1 MADITIKI
9 GDAVDKPSEE
19 MTDKPTQA
27 SLSMEIRR
35 TVDGN
40 YIITDHPDI
49 DIIVLSNIEAIDK
62 KVVALAKENFGD
74 QVYDTQNRLF
84 NFLNQKGV
92 IVYDSI
98 QGGNV
103 YSSIEAIIPE
113 SQIAGVD
120 NIQAAIFSIGKF
132 LEEEKP
138 WFEQSQQYI
147 EDEEQRL
154 LDPDEE
160 NSTELGEVPHE
171 ATKGSNRPGM
181 TPYAMY
187 YEYR

>member
-9 GDAVDKPSEE
+9 GDAVDKPSE
-19 MTDKPTQA
+19 DVSGGPTQA
-27 SLSMEIRR
+27 TLSMDIRR

-40 YIITDHPDI
+40 YIITDHPNL
-49 DIIVLSNIEAIDK
+49 DIIVIPEGIKIL
-62 KVVALAKENFGD
+62 ALAKESFGD
-74 QVYDTQNRLF
+74 QVYDAQNRLF

-92 IVYDSI
+92 IVHDSV

-103 YSSIEAIIPE
+103 YSSIEAMIPE
-113 SQIAGVD
+113 SKIAGVD
-120 NIQAAIFSIGKF
+120 SVQAIIFSIGKF

-138 WFEQSQQYI
+138 YFEQAQQYI
-147 EDEEQRL
+147 EDEERRL
-154 LDPDEE
+154 LDPDDE

-171 ATKGSNRPGM
+171 TTKGANRPGM

>member
-9 GDAVDKPSEE
+9 GDAVDKTEE
-19 MTDKPTQA
+19 ASDNPTQA
-27 SLSMEIRR
+27 KLSMEIRR

-40 YIITDHPDI
+40 YIITDHPNLDI
-49 DIIVLSNIEAIDK
+49 VVLPEDM
-62 KVVALAKENFGD
+62 KVLALAKETFGD

-84 NFLNQKGV
+84 GFLNQKGV
-92 IVYDSI
+92 IVYDSV

-103 YSSIEAIIPE
+103 YSSMEAVIPE
-113 SQIAGVD
+113 SKISGVD
-120 NIQAAIFSIGKF
+120 SIQAIIFSIGKF

-138 WFEQSQQYI
+138 YFEQAQQYI
-147 EDEEQRL
+147 EDEERRL

-160 NSTELGEVPHE
+160 TSTELGEVPHE
-171 ATKGSNRPGM
+171 TSKGANRPGM

>member
-9 GDAVDKPSEE
+9 GDKAISPEPE
-19 MTDKPTQA
+19 TATQA
-27 SLSMEIRR
+27 KLSMEIRR
-35 TVDGN
+35 TLDGN
-40 YIITDHPDI
+40 YIITDHPNLDI
-49 DIIVLSNIEAIDK
+49 VVLPEGK
-62 KVVALAKENFGD
+62 KILALAKESFGD

-92 IVYDSI
+92 IVYDSV

-103 YSSIEAIIPE
+103 YSSMEAVIPE
-113 SQIAGVD
+113 SKIAGID
-120 NIQAAIFSIGKF
+120 SIQAVIFSIGKF

-138 WFEQSQQYI
+138 YFEQAQQYI
-147 EDEEQRL
+147 EDEERRL
-154 LDPDEE
+154 LDPNEE
-160 NSTELGEVPHE
+160 DSTELGEVPHE
-171 ATKGSNRPGM
+171 TTKGANRPGM